1 MNKERRK
8 LIQVVIDRIEELKA
22 DLETAVEDEQAY
34 LDSIPENLMN
44 SERYEKAEDAVGNL
58 ESAMDSLNDAEEALE
73 EAMA

>member
-8 LIQVVIDRIEELKA
+8 EIQNLIDRIEELKW
-22 DLETAVEDEQAY
+22 DLETIAEDEQAY

-44 SERYEKAEDAVGNL
+44 SERYEKAENAVGNL
-58 ESAMDSLNDAEEALE
+58 ESAMDSLDDVTEALE

>member
-8 LIQVVIDRIEELKA
+8 EIQVVINRIEELKS
-22 DLETAVEDEQAY
+22 DLETIVEDEQAY

-44 SERYEKAEDAVGNL
+44 SERYERAEDAVGNL